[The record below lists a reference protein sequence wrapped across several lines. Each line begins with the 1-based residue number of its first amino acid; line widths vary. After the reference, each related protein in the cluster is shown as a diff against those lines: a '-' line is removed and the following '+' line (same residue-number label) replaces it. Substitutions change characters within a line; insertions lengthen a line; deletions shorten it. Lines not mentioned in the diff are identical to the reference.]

1 MSKVAI
7 TGNAS
12 GTGVFTV
19 ASPNSNV
26 DRVLTLPDES
36 GTVATVENL
45 PAAAYGRVVRTAGNI
60 TTTSTSL
67 VDVTGATVTLT
78 TGAFPVAYGAA
89 QNSFNDIFN
98 AATRFNVNIDGVLQ
112 FGTTGQSSNQLVAG
126 LPTNTSFSGQSA
138 VLTAGAHTIK
148 EQWAVSSNTSTL
160 RATSDIAHMFYAQ
173 EIR

>member
-7 TGNAS
+7 IGNAS

-26 DRVLTLPDES
+26 DRVLTLPDET

-45 PAAAYGRVVRTAGNI
+45 PAAAYGRVVRTAGTI

-67 VDVTGATVTLT
+67 VDVTGASITFT
-78 TGAFPVAYGAA
+78 TGAFPVAYGAIQA
-89 QNSFNDIFN
+89 VDNNTLGANI
-98 AATRFNVNIDGVLQ
+98 RFNVNIDGVLQ
-112 FGTTGQSSNQLVAG
+112 LGAIGLFTNQEVAGYSQNGSFTGQSAE
-126 LPTNTSFSGQSA
+126 
-138 VLTAGAHTIK
+138 LTAASHTIK
-148 EQWAVSSNTSTL
+148 EQWSVGSNTGSI
-160 RATSDIAHMFYAQ
+160 RADANSAHLFYAH